1 MKKSLFVGGIV
12 FLIAGV
18 GLKLTI
24 SPVEAET
31 LSITQKVVNP
41 TSNVTPIGKS
51 QVELISAGA
60 EPRQELRFKP
70 TVGIKETANMTMSTD
85 ITMSIDG
92 KAVPAFKIPTT
103 AITLNT
109 VVSKVEPNGDINY
122 EFSYSDVD
130 LIGKS
135 TLPPEVLN
143 NMQTQIT
150 NLNKFK
156 GSVIIDNRGYTKKA
170 NFVTPQGL
178 DPSLKQMFDQMS
190 SSIEQLSSAVP
201 QEAVGIGAKWRTISE
216 VNLGGIKLKQI
227 ATNELVNIKDGIAS
241 LNISIE
247 QQAPPATN
255 LNLPETPKGV
265 TITLRSYNG
274 NGQGQA
280 LINLKKLMPISSK
293 LSIQSKTQMSL
304 KSTGSVEETTMNQ
317 DSSIQ
322 INIESK

>member
-12 FLIAGV
+12 FMIAGV
-18 GLKLTI
+18 GLKPTI
-24 SPVEAET
+24 APVEAET
-31 LSITQKVVNP
+31 LLITQKKVNP
-41 TSNVTPIGKS
+41 TSNVTQSGKS
-51 QVELISAGA
+51 QVELISPGA

-70 TVGIKETANMTMSTD
+70 TVGNKETANMTMSTD
-85 ITMSIDG
+85 INMLVDG
-92 KAVPAFKIPTT
+92 KAAPALKIPTT

-109 VVSKVEPNGDINY
+109 VVSKVEPNGDVNY

-135 TLPPEVLN
+135 TFPPEVLN
-143 NMQTQIT
+143 NMRSQIKK
-150 NLNKFK
+150 LKGLK

-170 NFVTPQGL
+170 NFVIPQDL
-178 DPSLKQMFDQMS
+178 DPSLKQIINQMS
-190 SSIEQLSSAVP
+190 SSIEQLSSPVP

-227 ATNELVNIKDGIAS
+227 AINELVEIKDGIAS

-247 QQAPPATN
+247 QQAPKATN
-255 LNLPETPKGV
+255 LNLPQTPKGIN
-265 TITLRSYNG
+265 ITLRSYNG

-280 LINLKKLMPISSK
+280 LINLNKLMPISSK
-293 LSIQSKTQMSL
+293 LSIQSQTQMSL

-317 DSSIQ
+317 DTSIQ